1 MNNKLQEMLDFIHE
15 SPVCFLAA
23 ENVKKRLLE
32 AGYEELGN
40 LDGIKAG
47 GKYFMT
53 RNNSAVIA
61 FRVPKE
67 QTKGFV
73 ISAAH
78 SDSPCL
84 KIRNKAELDGM

>member
-1 MNNKLQEMLDFIHE
+1 MSNKLQEMLDFIHE
-15 SPVCFLAA
+15 SPVCFQAA

-32 AGYEELGN
+32 AGYDELTD
-40 LDGIKAG
+40 LDEIKGG

-61 FRVPKE
+61 FRVPKGKV
-67 QTKGFV
+67 KGFV

-78 SDSPCL
+78 SEDPQQGGTE
-84 KIRNKAELDGM
+84 RHGRAA